1 LICEIDQ
8 FIGCVA
14 HCRNNDNDLVAS
26 SFGGHDSI
34 GDSLQP
40 FGISNG
46 GAAVFLNNQSHGL
59 NIHHALGLRKAIS
72 GLSQIMKRLG
82 VSNNEK

>member
-1 LICEIDQ
+1 
-8 FIGCVA
+8 
-14 HCRNNDNDLVAS
+14 VAS
-26 SFGGHDSI
+26 TFGGHDSI
-34 GDSLQP
+34 GDPLEP

-46 GAAVFLNNQSHGL
+46 GAAVFLNNQSHVL